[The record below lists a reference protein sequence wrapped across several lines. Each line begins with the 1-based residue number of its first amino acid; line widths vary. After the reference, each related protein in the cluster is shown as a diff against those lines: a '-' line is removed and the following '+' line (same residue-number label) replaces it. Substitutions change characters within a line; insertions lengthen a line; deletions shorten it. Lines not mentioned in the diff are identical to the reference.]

1 VFALLAKHTRCS
13 LARLLT
19 HRGSRRA
26 ELTPGVRVFYAVGN
40 ADGPKSAEWSFVPPP
55 APDAGATL
63 RFLVAADMGV
73 AEVDGS
79 NWDDSRAVAPL
90 VEISLRGWDNRPA
103 ANTTQRLAEEVEAGA
118 QLLLLNGDISY
129 ARGFAAVWESYLDA
143 LQPVAA
149 RVPMMTVPGNHES
162 CWPGTG
168 SAWNTSSLDS
178 GGECGLTYT
187 HRFPMP
193 APATYAAPWY
203 SFDAGPVHFTHISTE
218 HALGAG
224 SPQLAW
230 LAADLAAASAAGL
243 PWKVLS
249 AHRFF
254 YVDSSTVRC
263 VARRCRSLLALR
275 FCTLTCCMLC
285 RAQLERDA
293 ASGRALLDG
302 GLEELLLQH
311 SVDLTLTGHHH
322 SYQRASTCAYWQR
335 RCKASRQHA
344 FRDAVAPG
352 LSAWRCMRRLLPRR
366 QRRVRAAAP
375 RRLCGCA
382 RAHRGG
388 PRGAPAC
395 MFLLARLP
403 DCSVK
408 ACVLLD
414 WNRALASP
422 VCRAS
427 RR

>member
-1 VFALLAKHTRCS
+1 
-13 LARLLT
+13 
-19 HRGSRRA
+19 
-26 ELTPGVRVFYAVGN
+26 VRVFYAVGN

-103 ANTTQRLAEEVEAGA
+103 ANTTQRLSEEVDAGA
-118 QLLLLNGDISY
+118 QLLLVNGDISY

-143 LQPVAA
+143 MQPVAA
-149 RVPMMTVPGNHES
+149 RVPMMTVTGNHES
-162 CWPGTG
+162 CWPGSG

-178 GGECGLTYT
+178 GGECGLTYA

-230 LAADLAAASAAGL
+230 LAADLAAAAAAGL

-254 YVDSSTVRC
+254 YIDSSTVRC
-263 VARRCRSLLALR
+263 NARRCRSLLAWHC
-275 FCTLTCCMLC
+275 CTLTCCILC
-285 RAQLERDA
+285 CAQLERDA

-302 GLEELLLQH
+302 GLEALLLEH

-322 SYQRASTCAYWQR
+322 SYQRASPWRR
-335 RCKASRQHA
+335 RCTAPVACVPRRCCSKPERMAVLAQAPAPSPTACACRCAPTALRLRPCTSWRATRCANLHA
-344 FRDAVAPG
+344 FSRPP
-352 LSAWRCMRRLLPRR
+352 SRLL
-366 QRRVRAAAP
+366 
-375 RRLCGCA
+375 
-382 RAHRGG
+382 
-388 PRGAPAC
+388 
-395 MFLLARLP
+395 
-403 DCSVK
+403 S
-408 ACVLLD
+408 
-414 WNRALASP
+414 
-422 VCRAS
+422 
-427 RR
+427 